1 MCTDIRLIC
10 FYKNNGDDKMGKK
23 EMKAKERDFIQSEIL
38 RSKLIAYT
46 LDENLTNKIV
56 ISVMNVLKQYFSK
69 ISRILASSS
78 QPRIQV
84 ESPCAVAS
92 AVR

>member
-1 MCTDIRLIC
+1 M
-10 FYKNNGDDKMGKK
+10 KNGDDKMGKK
-23 EMKAKERDFIQSEIL
+23 EMKAKERDFIQSIIL

-69 ISRILASSS
+69 LSRFLSGFRLVRFTRNVVTE
-78 QPRIQV
+78 QMYKDFTD
-84 ESPCAVAS
+84 AV
-92 AVR
+92 